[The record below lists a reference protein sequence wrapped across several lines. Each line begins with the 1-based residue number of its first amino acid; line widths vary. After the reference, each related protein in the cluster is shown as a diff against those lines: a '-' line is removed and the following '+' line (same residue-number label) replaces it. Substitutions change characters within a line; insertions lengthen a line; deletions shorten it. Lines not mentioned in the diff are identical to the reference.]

1 MQQTGFQYK
10 GISLLAMVAVLAIAW
25 GMDQFLIDQTKLASA
40 TFNYSQLFG
49 LSAACVLILIALWFG
64 LGWLALFKS
73 GYSRLIWITF
83 LIVGLFWALVLYVW
97 PWLPWPPFRFAIAY
111 TLSARS
117 AMVKSTGMFIAV
129 LGLFNLALRSRSRV
143 TSVTICYDDYYSIL
157 GVFFL

>member
-10 GISLLAMVAVLAIAW
+10 VISLLAMVAVLAIAW

-49 LSAACVLILIALWFG
+49 LSAACVLILIPLWFG

-73 GYSRLIWITF
+73 GYSRSIWISF

-97 PWLPWPPFRFAIAY
+97 PWIPWPPIRNAIVS
-111 TLSARS
+111 TLQARS
-117 AMVKSTGMFIAV
+117 AMVRSTGTFIAV
-129 LGLFNLALRSRSRV
+129 LGLLNLVLRSRSRLV
-143 TSVTICYDDYYSIL
+143 A
-157 GVFFL
+157 